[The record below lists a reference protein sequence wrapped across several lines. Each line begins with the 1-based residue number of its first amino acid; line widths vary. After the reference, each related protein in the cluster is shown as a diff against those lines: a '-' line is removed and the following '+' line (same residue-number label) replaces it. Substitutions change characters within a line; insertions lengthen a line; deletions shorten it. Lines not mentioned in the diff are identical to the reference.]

1 MSDTVEQQFV
11 AQLRTAVERF
21 LHAVDEW
28 EREYRKHY
36 RLLDPPRLSAD
47 LEPFQQAYL
56 ASRRQLEE
64 LIPRARHLSRRYDIP
79 DPWAGMLHI
88 RLGTRTPQSGVAPT
102 IGQGERALIIRCLT
116 DLEAASQLGESEVAA
131 NRPHPAPRGILA
143 RIYDFFF

>member
-11 AQLRTAVERF
+11 AQLRAAVELF

-28 EREYRKHY
+28 EKEYKKHY

-47 LEPFQQAYL
+47 LEPYQQAYL
-56 ASRRQLEE
+56 TARRQLEE
-64 LIPRARHLSRRYDIP
+64 LVPRARHLSRRFDIP
-79 DPWAGMLHI
+79 DPWAGLLHV
-88 RLGTRTPQSGVAPT
+88 RLGARTPQSGIAPA

-116 DLEAASQLGESEVAA
+116 DLEAASQHGESEIAA
-131 NRPHPAPRGILA
+131 GRPRSTRGGILG